1 VSQAPGLA
9 AAASLTLPPARRQVR
24 WVILAL
30 LFGVTVINF
39 VDRQTLSVLAPVIR
53 DTFHL
58 SNTQYGTIV
67 SWFQFGMVM
76 GEFPMGWLMDRVG
89 VRIGLGAAVVWWSIG
104 NAMHATAGSLW
115 SFRLFRFW
123 LGTGECANYS
133 GGNKV
138 VAQWFP
144 MRERA
149 LAIGIFNSASMIG
162 SFIAPFLVIPI
173 ATRYGWRIGFL
184 VPSTLGI
191 LWVVAWWAFY
201 RHPDEH
207 PALSA
212 AEAAYIASGRAG
224 PPVAPPSN
232 RQLLRLK
239 QTWGLMLCRFWVGP
253 VVQFYIYWMPNYFR
267 DVRHLSVANSSY
279 FNSVTFLFGDIGSVG
294 GGLAAGWLITRGMS
308 VQGARRSTLLVG
320 AGLCLLSFAVPV
332 LNSIPFAIA
341 AISVVLL
348 GHTFLSANMFASM
361 SDVFPDSAV
370 ARVTG
375 LTGVASGLSGILF
388 PYLTGVIVDRY
399 SYLPVFFMAAL
410 MPLVGVSILILT
422 VGGHRPV
429 AFASGGTGHVVDGSE
444 RGVKH

>member
-1 VSQAPGLA
+1 MTRVTTPASP
-9 AAASLTLPPARRQVR
+9 ASLVMPPAHRQVR
-24 WVILAL
+24 WMILVL

-39 VDRQTLSVLAPVIR
+39 VDRQTLSVLAPIIR

-67 SWFQFGMVM
+67 SWFQLGMVV

-89 VRIGLGAAVVWWSIG
+89 VRLGLAGAVVWWSIA

-149 LAIGIFNSASMIG
+149 FAIGVFNSASMIG

-173 ATRYGWRIGFL
+173 ATRYGWRMGFL
-184 VPSTLGI
+184 VPSALGA
-191 LWVVAWWAFY
+191 LWVIAWWILY

-207 PALSA
+207 PRLST
-212 AEAAYIASGRAG
+212 AEANYINAGRLDAAAG
-224 PPVAPPSN
+224 AAPTN
-232 RQLLRLK
+232 GQLLRLK

-279 FNSVTFLFGDIGSVG
+279 FNAVTFLFGDIGSIG
-294 GGLAAGWLITRGMS
+294 GGLAAGWLIAKGLS
-308 VQGARRSTLLVG
+308 VNAARKSTLLTG
-320 AGLCLLSFAVPV
+320 AGLCLLSFAVPL
-332 LNSIPFAIA
+332 LNSIPLAIA

-348 GHTFLSANMFASM
+348 GHTFLSANMFATV

-375 LTGVASGLSGILF
+375 LTGVASGISGILF
-388 PYLTGVIVDRY
+388 PYLTGVLVDRF
-399 SYLPVFFMAAL
+399 SYRPVFFMAAL
-410 MPLVGVSILILT
+410 MPLVGVAILFFT
-422 VGGHRPV
+422 VNRHRPV
-429 AFASGGTGHVVDGSE
+429 VFPATGT
-444 RGVKH
+444 

>member
-1 VSQAPGLA
+1 M
-9 AAASLTLPPARRQVR
+9 PPVHRQVR
-24 WVILAL
+24 WTILAL
-30 LFGVTVINF
+30 LFLVTVINF
-39 VDRQTLSVLAPVIR
+39 VDRQALSVMAPIIR
-53 DTFHL
+53 DTFQL

-67 SWFQFGMVM
+67 SCFQLGMVV

-89 VRIGLGAAVVWWSIG
+89 VRIGLTGAVVWWSL
-104 NAMHATAGSLW
+104 ASALHATAGSLW

-144 MRERA
+144 LPERA

-162 SFIAPFLVIPI
+162 SFIAPFVVIPI
-173 ATRYGWRIGFL
+173 ATRYGWRMGFL
-184 VPSTLGI
+184 VPSVLGMFWVI
-191 LWVVAWWAFY
+191 AWWVVY
-201 RHPDEH
+201 RSPGEH
-207 PALSA
+207 PRLSR
-212 AEAAYIASGRAG
+212 AEADYIAAGRAG
-224 PPVAPPSN
+224 AIVAVAPTN

-279 FNSVTFLFGDIGSVG
+279 FNSVTFLFGDIGSIG
-294 GGLAAGWLITRGMS
+294 GGLAAGWLITRGLS
-308 VQGARRSTLLVG
+308 VNSARKSTLLTG
-320 AGLCLLSFAVPV
+320 AALCLLSVAVPL

-348 GHTFLSANMFASM
+348 GHTFLSANMFATV
-361 SDVFPDSAV
+361 SDVFPESAV

-375 LTGVASGLSGILF
+375 LTGVAGGLSGIFF
-388 PYLTGVIVDRY
+388 PYLTGVLVDRF
-399 SYLPVFFMAAL
+399 SYLPVFFMAAV
-410 MPLVGVSILILT
+410 MPLIGVVTLLAT
-422 VGGHRPV
+422 VDRYRPV
-429 AFASGGTGHVVDGSE
+429 IFDSLPHRRHGGPPSPI
-444 RGVKH
+444 VKD

>member
-1 VSQAPGLA
+1 LTPVVSPAEPALA
-9 AAASLTLPPARRQVR
+9 AAPPAGGHVR
-24 WVILAL
+24 WGILAL

-39 VDRQTLSVLAPVIR
+39 VDRQTLSVLAPIIR

-76 GEFPMGWLMDRVG
+76 GEFPMGWLMDRAG
-89 VRIGLGAAVVWWSIG
+89 VRIGLTIAVTWWSIG
-104 NAMHATAGSLW
+104 NALHATAGSLW
-115 SFRLFRFW
+115 NFRLLRFW

-173 ATRYGWRIGFL
+173 ATRYGWRMGFL
-184 VPSTLGI
+184 VPSMLGL
-191 LWVVAWWAFY
+191 LWVAAWWALY
-201 RHPDEH
+201 RHPDDH
-207 PALSA
+207 ARLSP
-212 AEAAYIASGRAG
+212 AEARYIASGRSGA
-224 PPVAPPSN
+224 APAAVPTN
-232 RQLLRLK
+232 RELLRLK
-239 QTWGLMLCRFWVGP
+239 QTWGLMLCRLWVGP

-294 GGLAAGWLITRGMS
+294 GGLAAAWLIARGLS
-308 VQGARRSTLLVG
+308 VNAARKSTLLTG
-320 AGLCLLSFAVPV
+320 AGLCLLSFAVPL
-332 LNSIPFAIA
+332 LNNIPLAIA
-341 AISVVLL
+341 AISIVLL
-348 GHTFLSANMFASM
+348 GHTFLSANMFATV

-375 LTGVASGLSGILF
+375 LTGVASGLSGIFF
-388 PYLTGVIVDRY
+388 PYLTGVLVDRF

-410 MPLVGVSILILT
+410 MPLLGVLVLFVT
-422 VGGHRPV
+422 VNGYRPV
-429 AFASGGTGHVVDGSE
+429 PFPGSGGDMDRAQPS
-444 RGVKH
+444 

>member
-1 VSQAPGLA
+1 MSSAYVDSGPRPADRAPG
-9 AAASLTLPPARRQVR
+9 QVR
-24 WVILAL
+24 WVILTL

-39 VDRQTLSVLAPVIR
+39 VDRQTLSVLAPIIR

-67 SWFQFGMVM
+67 SWFQFGMVV

-89 VRIGLGAAVVWWSIG
+89 VRAGLAGAVVWWSIG

-144 MRERA
+144 LRERA

-173 ATRYGWRIGFL
+173 ATRYGWRMGFL
-184 VPSTLGI
+184 VPSALGV
-191 LWVVAWWAFY
+191 LWVGAWWMFY

-207 PALSA
+207 PRLSPG
-212 AEAAYIASGRAG
+212 EADYIRSGRAG
-224 PPVAPPSN
+224 GHIVAPTN

-279 FNSVTFLFGDIGSVG
+279 FNAVTFLFGDLGSIG
-294 GGLAAGWLITRGMS
+294 GGLAAGWLILRGLS
-308 VQGARRSTLLVG
+308 VNAARKTTLLAG
-320 AGLCLLSFAVPV
+320 AALCLLSFAVPL
-332 LNSIPFAIA
+332 LNSIPLAIA

-348 GHTFLSANMFASM
+348 GHTFLSANMFATV

-375 LTGVASGLSGILF
+375 LTGVASGLSGIFF
-388 PYLTGVIVDRY
+388 PYLTGVIVDRF

-410 MPLVGVSILILT
+410 MPLVGVLILFVT
-422 VGGHRPV
+422 VEHYRPIP
-429 AFASGGTGHVVDGSE
+429 FFPGSGQVDEDE
-444 RGVKH
+444 RA